1 MIQREE
7 IFAYVKERYGV
18 TPDYPLPNA
27 PTFPVMRHADNR
39 KWFAL
44 IMDVQREKLGL
55 PGSDRVD
62 IINVKLS
69 DPLLVDVLAQQPGY
83 RYGYHISRGCWIS
96 ILLDGTVPPEEIFKW
111 IDESY
116 LVTASKYKKKAARPP
131 KEWIIPTNPKYYDV
145 THAFDGTD
153 EVLWTPSP
161 NVRIG
166 DTVYLYVAAPVSAIV
181 FQCAVVDANLPDDY
195 ENRAKLKLLRRYP
208 PEKFQF
214 SVLKEDYGV
223 FAVRGPRGV
232 PHRLSAALN
241 R

>member
-18 TPDYPLPNA
+18 VPDYPLPNA

-44 IMDVQREKLGL
+44 IMDVQRDKLGL

-131 KEWIIPTNPKYYDV
+131 KEWILPTNPKYYDV
-145 THAFDGTD
+145 THTFDSTD

-208 PEKFQF
+208 PEKFPF

-232 PHRLSAALN
+232 PHRLSAAL
-241 R
+241 RA